1 MIRRKCRVLRISS
14 RATCRKPASFAAFA
28 LFVFAHHL
36 SCINRSFPFDFQF
49 TFSFAFSFVFTT
61 CSQQANGSASPAP
74 QDLAPEVTGAEEAK
88 EQASAKKLQDEEKE
102 MEEVMTPEVMSAL
115 NKLGIDEAKDN
126 RIFNPESSEKQ
137 KQRPSLLKSPSDY
150 LPMIRR
156 GFSSR
161 FEEKEEEP
169 VVSVGWQVE
178 VRNRKEREEALRYV
192 ILWSAS

>member
-1 MIRRKCRVLRISS
+1 MYIV
-14 RATCRKPASFAAFA
+14 
-28 LFVFAHHL
+28 
-36 SCINRSFPFDFQF
+36 
-49 TFSFAFSFVFTT
+49 
-61 CSQQANGSASPAP
+61 CSQQANGSKAPAP
-74 QDLAPEVTGAEEAK
+74 HDLAPEVTGSEEAK
-88 EQASAKKLQDEEKE
+88 EQASGTKLRDEEKE
-102 MEEVMTPEVMSAL
+102 EEEEMTPELMTAL

-126 RIFNPESSEKQ
+126 RVFNPESSEKQ
-137 KQRPSLLKSPSDY
+137 KHRPSLLKSPSDY

-192 ILWSAS
+192 FLSFGSLRLNFAVLSRSHCVLLLHCVKQGRRSSFRGEDEKV

>member
-1 MIRRKCRVLRISS
+1 ML
-14 RATCRKPASFAAFA
+14 PL
-28 LFVFAHHL
+28 LFGV
-36 SCINRSFPFDFQF
+36 
-49 TFSFAFSFVFTT
+49 
-61 CSQQANGSASPAP
+61 CSQQANGSKAPAP
-74 QDLAPEVTGAEEAK
+74 HDLAPEVTGSEEAK
-88 EQASAKKLQDEEKE
+88 EQASAKKLRDEEKE
-102 MEEVMTPEVMSAL
+102 EEEEMTPELMTAL

-126 RIFNPESSEKQ
+126 RIFNPESSDKQ
-137 KQRPSLLKSPSDY
+137 KHRPSLLKSPSDY

-192 ILWSAS
+192 FLSFSKSAPELMLSSELNVYYYPFLRDTETTFIVLK